1 MIWQHYLLYITASS
15 KRYPRFLSPYL
26 NSLVSTA
33 TLTPSLVLESNFS
46 RTKLITPHFSLSSKA
61 HITPSRIHL
70 ILIIK
75 IPSPSSINQ
84 SLKKHPKTKTN
95 INMARYYNSYL
106 QYLSPPPAQLCF
118 FIMVVLLLL
127 GFSWYINYESMWE
140 DLMDQLKLFFMIFPV
155 LLILVVHWLSTSED
169 RRLLIPSPG
178 RETIHRVG
186 GSPWGVALLLIFLIY
201 MISHHRSLKE
211 TWWPLLA
218 R

>member
-1 MIWQHYLLYITASS
+1 
-15 KRYPRFLSPYL
+15 
-26 NSLVSTA
+26 
-33 TLTPSLVLESNFS
+33 
-46 RTKLITPHFSLSSKA
+46 
-61 HITPSRIHL
+61 
-70 ILIIK
+70 
-75 IPSPSSINQ
+75 
-84 SLKKHPKTKTN
+84 
-95 INMARYYNSYL
+95 MARYYNSYL

-169 RRLLIPSPG
+169 RRLLIPLPEQ
-178 RETIHRVG
+178 ETIHRVG